1 MEIAFVFIN
10 LFLVML
16 IVAFT
21 NDLLEEQSV

>member
-21 NDLLEEQSV
+21 NDLLEEQSA